1 MNSTLQHYNE
11 LKQALNAHAYRY
23 YVLDAPLISDA
34 QYDTIYQELEELE
47 REHPEWVSGDSPTQ
61 RVGGAVLEEFN
72 SVRHGQAMLS
82 IKTQTDSEESG
93 AKSFDDRIRKEL
105 SLTQSE
111 QSVQYV
117 AELKFDDL
125 RHRAERMVHRTKL
138 GRLVD

>member
-11 LKQALNAHAYRY
+11 LKQALNAHAHRY

-34 QYDTIYQELEELE
+34 QYDTMYQELEELE

-82 IKTQTDSEESG
+82 IKTHTDS
-93 AKSFDDRIRKEL
+93 
-105 SLTQSE
+105 
-111 QSVQYV
+111 
-117 AELKFDDL
+117 
-125 RHRAERMVHRTKL
+125 
-138 GRLVD
+138 